1 MPNKNKD
8 IPFNESSIHL
18 FVNGFSFFTHSKTEF
33 IPITK
38 DIGDLESSLQELLSF
53 YPKGAFSKTQI
64 ITYHQ
69 PSTFVPVTFFD
80 KNLLPNY
87 LQLFGTFDEDS
98 GLNFDTLEKENQ
110 VNVYTYPKGSLKILN
125 QYFDRASLCH
135 YNSLLFKEVNKLA
148 NSSNKEYQ
156 LYIHLQK
163 KAMDLYLSQNSS
175 VIFQNHFSV
184 QNKDEFLYYI
194 FFVVEQYNLSLDQFE
209 IIFLGEIEAFKT
221 YYQSVKEY
229 HNTIRFEYS
238 KGCALDI
245 DHHPAPFFAK
255 FSN

>member
-80 KNLLPNY
+80 KNLSF
-87 LQLFGTFDEDS
+87 LFLSKTPG
-98 GLNFDTLEKENQ
+98 
-110 VNVYTYPKGSLKILN
+110 
-125 QYFDRASLCH
+125 
-135 YNSLLFKEVNKLA
+135 NKPVSI
-148 NSSNKEYQ
+148 N
-156 LYIHLQK
+156 I
-163 KAMDLYLSQNSS
+163 
-175 VIFQNHFSV
+175 
-184 QNKDEFLYYI
+184 
-194 FFVVEQYNLSLDQFE
+194 
-209 IIFLGEIEAFKT
+209 
-221 YYQSVKEY
+221 
-229 HNTIRFEYS
+229 
-238 KGCALDI
+238 
-245 DHHPAPFFAK
+245 
-255 FSN
+255 